1 MRPNAS
7 AFPYTHAEPISK
19 LEELNHPLIPKI
31 VYYDDNE
38 YEIEY
43 IDGEDLVTYLERT
56 GDWSTG
62 ILVYEL
68 VQDLMLQMSKISS
81 NYKWNDFPLKGPDIT
96 WKLAA
101 EDIHSKNIV
110 ITKEGKPYLIDL
122 DQIGWWHPYSVFKL
136 MNTNTSRIAECMRS
150 AMITWDHKVSIE
162 RLATELN
169 EIATELHEKNE
180 ELFENGVRHGFWNV
194 TSKEEIKEKYEKYKK
209 L

>member
-81 NYKWNDFPLKGPDIT
+81 NYK
-96 WKLAA
+96 
-101 EDIHSKNIV
+101 
-110 ITKEGKPYLIDL
+110 
-122 DQIGWWHPYSVFKL
+122 
-136 MNTNTSRIAECMRS
+136 
-150 AMITWDHKVSIE
+150 
-162 RLATELN
+162 
-169 EIATELHEKNE
+169 
-180 ELFENGVRHGFWNV
+180 
-194 TSKEEIKEKYEKYKK
+194 
-209 L
+209 